1 MDRILQPHKRHRC
14 WIAAVLPCLL
24 LISAGCNSLNRL
36 GQSAR
41 NILPGSNPPVVKKS
55 ESGEAY
61 PNVRFQ
67 SPDQPEF
74 KLRETFGENES
85 GSSPADD
92 INRVSKVILKGN
104 RILPSHQILRHIGTR
119 EGRFFDPDQ
128 LQQDIE
134 KLWQIPEIR
143 RINGPFVNRTPTG
156 VEITIDVVERN
167 HVGEV
172 KFVGN
177 RGLTDRQ
184 LKKETGLED
193 GQPLD
198 LHQIRMAKTRIEDF
212 YKEKGFP
219 RTQVE
224 IIEGTQPND
233 DNVVFL
239 IYEDQKQRVWNVEFQ
254 GNKFVTDA
262 RLKNFI
268 KSKPG
273 ILKVF
278 GGLVKRNEIE
288 QDVLRLESYYKKFG
302 FFNAR
307 IGREVSESNDGRW
320 LTLRFIIDEGPR
332 YQVRNVS
339 FVGNRHYDAN
349 ELMKLVELKPSEEG
363 APSFNVAKMNED
375 VVSLRDLYGGQGFVF
390 VKVEAEPRFLEE
402 PGLMDLVYRIEE
414 GERYRVGK
422 INIRIDGDYGVTKRQ
437 VVLNRLALRP
447 GDWIDV
453 RKIRNA
459 ERRLAAARIFA
470 GSEPGT
476 GAPPKVVVRPP
487 ELDAS
492 SRTAQRY
499 GDSSSSF
506 R

>member
-1 MDRILQPHKRHRC
+1 MDPTLHTHSISRHLVAC
-14 WIAAVLPCLL
+14 GIISLL
-24 LISAGCNSLNRL
+24 VAGSGCSSLSRL

-41 NILPGSNPPVVKKS
+41 NILPGSEPPVVKKS
-55 ESGEAY
+55 EAGEAY

-74 KLRETFGENES
+74 QLRDTFGSNDS
-85 GSSPADD
+85 AKSQADEA
-92 INRVSKVILKGN
+92 NRVSKVIVKGN
-104 RILPSHQILRHIGTR
+104 RLLPSHQVLRNIGTR
-119 EGRFFDPDQ
+119 EGRFFDPDR
-128 LQQDIE
+128 LQQDVE
-134 KLWQIPEIR
+134 KLWNMPEIR
-143 RINGPFVNRTPTG
+143 RINGPFVNRTPQG
-156 VEITIDVVERN
+156 VEITIDIEERN

-184 LKKETGLED
+184 LKKETGLQD

-198 LHQIRMAKTRIEDF
+198 LHQIRMAKTRIEEF

-224 IIEGTQPND
+224 IIEGTDPND
-233 DNVVFL
+233 ANVVFL
-239 IYEDQKQRVWNVEFQ
+239 IHEDQKQRVWKVEFS
-254 GNKFVTDA
+254 GNSFVSDA
-262 RLKNFI
+262 RLKHFI

-273 ILKVF
+273 ILKVI
-278 GGLVKRNEIE
+278 GGLAKRDEVD

-339 FVGNRHYDAN
+339 FIGNQHYASD
-349 ELMKLVELKPSEEG
+349 ELAKLLELKPQGEG
-363 APSFNVAKMNED
+363 PPNFNVAQMNED
-375 VVSLRDLYGGQGFVF
+375 VVSLRDLYGSQGFVF
-390 VKVEAEPRFLEE
+390 VKVQAEPRFLEE
-402 PGLMDLVYRIEE
+402 PGLMDLVYKIEE

-422 INIRIDGDYGVTKRQ
+422 INIRIDGDYGITKRQ
-437 VVLNRLALRP
+437 VVLNRLSLRP
-447 GDWIDV
+447 GDWVDI
-453 RKIRNA
+453 REIRNT

-476 GAPPKVVVRPP
+476 GAPPKVVVKPSVS
-487 ELDAS
+487 DAIR
-492 SRTAQRY
+492 RTAQ
-499 GDSSSSF
+499 GNGPSSSTY